1 MDGLLLAAAVAIPL
15 LALLDAENI
24 ATPFRPAL
32 ALGRERSDDF
42 TILVPLYGHAGY
54 FRNAGYLRRHR
65 DNATLVVNTGTAAMR
80 RFAKSQKRAGWR
92 VVRVPV
98 AAAHSPMDM
107 LAVAL
112 DHVDT
117 GYVIR
122 LDGDTW
128 TDEDVGRAIA
138 AMRREDVDLCSAK
151 VVPDRRETLAERMQ
165 GVEYDLA
172 MRGRHHRP
180 WMTSGAITLAR
191 TDALRAIMRH
201 HSNYFY
207 GEDLEV
213 GKIAKCL
220 GMRVAHVDLT
230 VFTEV
235 PATFP
240 ELVRQRTGW
249 WCGSFRSAFVNID
262 KNVRFPVYWTYNL
275 VLVWLLLTG
284 KLISGVSDYKLVP
297 AVILIYTG
305 LIVVCN
311 WPVRSPWMVL
321 FPYYSLAQVLV
332 MPALG
337 VARYITLL
345 RATGHWGRY
354 RYPTLALGRW
364 RLTALEP
371 AAEAR
376 APGVTASEPRGR

>member
-1 MDGLLLAAAVAIPL
+1 MDAVLITIAVLVPL

-24 ATPFRPAL
+24 FTPFRPAL
-32 ALGRERSDDF
+32 GLQPERDDDF
-42 TILVPLYGHAGY
+42 TILVPLYGHPRY
-54 FRNAGYLRRHR
+54 FRNEAYLRRHR
-65 DNATLVVNTGTAAMR
+65 HNVILVVNTGTAAMR
-80 RFAKSQKRAGWR
+80 RFANAREWEGWR
-92 VVRVPV
+92 LVRVHV
-98 AAAHSPMDM
+98 AAVHSPMDM
-107 LAVAL
+107 IAAAL
-112 DHVDT
+112 EHVRTD
-117 GYVIR
+117 YVIR

-128 TDEDVGRAIA
+128 TWDDVGRAVA
-138 AMRREDVDLCSAK
+138 AMRREQVDLCSAK
-151 VVPDRRETLAERMQ
+151 ILPARRETVAERMQ

-191 TDALRAIMRH
+191 TDALRAVMRH

-220 GMRVAHVDLT
+220 GMRVKHADLT

-235 PATFP
+235 PATFR
-240 ELVRQRTGW
+240 ELVRQRIGW

-262 KNVRFPVYWTYNL
+262 KNLRFPVYWAYNL
-275 VLVWLLLTG
+275 LLVWLLLTG
-284 KLISGVSDYKLVP
+284 KLISGVSAYELVP
-297 AVILIYTG
+297 AVILLYTG

-311 WPVRSPWMVL
+311 WPVRSRWMVL
-321 FPYYSLAQVLV
+321 FPYYSLCQVLV

-337 VARYITLL
+337 VARYVALL

-354 RYPTLALGRW
+354 RYPTLAVGRW
-364 RLTALEP
+364 RDAALAP
-371 AAEAR
+371 AAAGR
-376 APGVTASEPRGR
+376 APGAPTSERGG

>member
-1 MDGLLLAAAVAIPL
+1 MIDELLPAVALAIPL

-24 ATPFRPAL
+24 VTCLRPAL
-32 ALGRERSDDF
+32 GLADDRDDDF
-42 TILVPLYGHAGY
+42 TILVPLYGHPRY
-54 FRNAGYLRRHR
+54 FCNREYLQRHR
-65 DNATLVVNTGTAAMR
+65 RNVVLVVNTSAKEMR
-80 RFAKSQKRAGWR
+80 RFANTCEWEGWR

-98 AAAHSPMDM
+98 TTAHSPMDM
-107 LAVAL
+107 LAIAL
-112 DHVDT
+112 GEVT
-117 GYVIR
+117 TRYAVR

-128 TDEDVGRAIA
+128 TDQDVGRAIA
-138 AMRREDVDLCSAK
+138 AMERDGVDLCSAK
-151 VVPDRRETLAERMQ
+151 VLPDRRESVAEHMQ
-165 GVEYDLA
+165 AIEYELA

-207 GEDLEV
+207 GEDIEV

-220 GMRVAHVDLT
+220 GLRVAHVDLT
-230 VFTEV
+230 VYTAV
-235 PATFP
+235 PTTFR
-240 ELVRQRTGW
+240 ELIRQRTGW

-262 KNVRFPVYWTYNL
+262 KNLRFPVYWTYNI

-284 KLISGVSDYKLVP
+284 KLVSGVDQYQVVP
-297 AVILIYTG
+297 AVILLYTA

-311 WPVRSPWMVL
+311 WPVRTTWMVL

-332 MPALG
+332 MPSLG
-337 VARYITLL
+337 VARYVKLL

-354 RYPTLALGRW
+354 RYPTLARAQW
-364 RLTALEP
+364 RRLALEP
-371 AAEAR
+371 ASPTSAIP
-376 APGVTASEPRGR
+376 APEPRR